1 MGGGMFG
8 VGVVPLVSA
17 LTIGLVIGVL
27 SGMLGIGGG
36 TIMIPVFKLGFG
48 MAPMVC
54 TATSLFAII
63 LTAISGSI
71 GHIRGKTCVPKLGL
85 VVGLGGAIT
94 SPLGVWLANMSPDWA
109 IMVAATCVILY
120 SAATMF
126 RKALKTP
133 SAAASSSPASTA
145 ATTSTL
151 ASASAATD
159 TSSASAT
166 ITTTAAAPTLTST
179 AFAPIATIP
188 NEIVSRETFSEVS
201 DDRPRVTRKQVLVG
215 AFIGMAAG
223 VASGYVGIGGGFL
236 IVPMMLQLLKMPMR
250 LTSGTSLIAVMTLA
264 IPGVVMQA
272 TYGNVDWLIGTFMAI
287 GTMPGAFIGAR
298 LMSRVPERTLRF
310 LFAGFLL
317 VAAAALILDQLHIL

>member
-1 MGGGMFG
+1 MFG

-48 MAPMVC
+48 MTPMVC

-126 RKALKTP
+126 LPHLPLLHPLLLPHPHLLLRL
-133 SAAASSSPASTA
+133 
-145 ATTSTL
+145 
-151 ASASAATD
+151 
-159 TSSASAT
+159 
-166 ITTTAAAPTLTST
+166 
-179 AFAPIATIP
+179 
-188 NEIVSRETFSEVS
+188 
-201 DDRPRVTRKQVLVG
+201 
-215 AFIGMAAG
+215 
-223 VASGYVGIGGGFL
+223 
-236 IVPMMLQLLKMPMR
+236 LQLILP
-250 LTSGTSLIAVMTLA
+250 
-264 IPGVVMQA
+264 
-272 TYGNVDWLIGTFMAI
+272 
-287 GTMPGAFIGAR
+287 
-298 LMSRVPERTLRF
+298 
-310 LFAGFLL
+310 LL
-317 VAAAALILDQLHIL
+317 LQQ